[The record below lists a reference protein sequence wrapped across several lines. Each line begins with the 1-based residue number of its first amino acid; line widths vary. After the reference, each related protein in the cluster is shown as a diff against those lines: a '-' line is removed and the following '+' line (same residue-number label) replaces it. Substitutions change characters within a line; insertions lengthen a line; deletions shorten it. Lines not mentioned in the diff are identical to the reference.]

1 MNTAEKL
8 KFLADRAEDGKEFY
22 MRENHLQFINGELK
36 IIHYNQYFNSNLSL
50 ELISKHNFYLPPQW
64 SFTEDEK
71 VILRNVKTKYK
82 YLVRDSDGTLVV
94 YTGIPRKEE
103 DKNETEY
110 GEWVYGG
117 DYEFMD
123 KFSHIFQS
131 IQWSDDEPCEFR
143 RYI

>member
-8 KFLADRAEDGKEFY
+8 RFLADRAEDGKEFY

-36 IIHYNQYFNSNLSL
+36 IIHYNQHFNSNLSL

-71 VILRNVKTKYK
+71 AILRNLPDEVKWIA
-82 YLVRDSDGTLVV
+82 RDK
-94 YTGIPRKEE
+94 TGWLQLFQEKPQKRNAIWSEPNWTSFSLF
-103 DKNETEY
+103 DKT
-110 GEWVYGG
+110 
-117 DYEFMD
+117 
-123 KFSHIFQS
+123 FQS

-143 RYI
+143 KFL